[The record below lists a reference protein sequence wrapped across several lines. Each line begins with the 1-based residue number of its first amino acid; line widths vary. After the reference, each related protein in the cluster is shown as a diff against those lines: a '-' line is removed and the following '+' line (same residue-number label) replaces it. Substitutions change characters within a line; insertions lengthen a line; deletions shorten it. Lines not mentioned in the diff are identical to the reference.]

1 MSLTEP
7 AHDKALRVLLIED
20 DLDTQ
25 ANLRDILSLDGHS
38 ILLAGTA
45 LDGRRIAKK
54 QAPDVII
61 LDRQLPDANA
71 DQLLPD
77 LRELTPQGDIV
88 IVTGF
93 ADIESTIAALRFGA
107 SDYIL
112 KPVNP
117 DALRA
122 SLERIVQRRHIER
135 ELRSEQQ
142 FAERVVKTAEAV
154 VLVLDLDGKIIDF
167 NPFFERLTN
176 WSLQEC
182 VGHDWFERF
191 IPSQDTQRIR
201 RLFMQVASGA
211 TDLASSRTSN
221 QVADHAAKTNG
232 TVNSIVT
239 RDGRQRAVRWTNT
252 TLRDDEGNTTAVLSV
267 GVDVTDFLSAQARA
281 LQAERLATIGQ
292 TMTGLAHESRNAL
305 QRIQASLELLSL
317 ELEDNPNCTEDL
329 AKIGRATR
337 DLNALL
343 EEVRSYAAPI
353 VIAAKPANLIDIWRR
368 CWRDLEVS
376 RSGRDVRLVECVN
389 TPSLVAKVDELRMEQ
404 VFRNLFENSLA
415 ACSDP
420 VIVTVRCDEKPD
432 HGLTVSIADNGPGFD
447 QDQQQRLFEPFFTT
461 KSSGTGLGMAIAQR
475 IVLAHDGDITA
486 SPPSHLGATVTIH
499 LPSPQN

>member
-1 MSLTEP
+1 MSPTDP
-7 AHDKALRVLLIED
+7 ANDQTLRILLIED

-25 ANLRDILSLDGHS
+25 ANLHDILSLDGHS

-45 LDGRRIAKK
+45 LEGRRIAKEK
-54 QAPDVII
+54 APDVVI

-77 LRELTPQGDIV
+77 LRKLMPAGDIV

-117 DALRA
+117 DALRT
-122 SLERIVQRRHIER
+122 SLERIVQRRRIER

-176 WSLQEC
+176 WSLAEC
-182 VGHDWFERF
+182 VGHDWFDRF
-191 IPSQDTQRIR
+191 IPSQDIPRIR
-201 RLFMQVASGA
+201 CIFMQTLNDASA
-211 TDLASSRTSN
+211 VDLSPTN
-221 QVADHAAKTNG
+221 DQIAKTSG
-232 TVNSIVT
+232 TINPVVT
-239 RDGRQRAVRWTNT
+239 RDGRQRSVRWTNS
-252 TLRDDEGNTTAVLSV
+252 TLRDDEGNTIAILCV
-267 GVDVTDFLSAQARA
+267 GVDVTEFLSAQERA

-317 ELEDNPNCTEDL
+317 ELEDQPHCNEDL

-353 VIAAKPANLIDIWRR
+353 IIAAKPMNLIEIWRR

-376 RSGRDVRLVECVN
+376 RSGRDVRLVECIGMPNV
-389 TPSLVAKVDELRMEQ
+389 VAKVDELRMEQ

-420 VIVTVRCDEKPD
+420 VVVTIRCDKSPEGGVK
-432 HGLTVSIADNGPGFD
+432 VSITDNGPGFD

-461 KSSGTGLGMAIAQR
+461 KSTGTGLGMAIAQR
-475 IVLAHDGDITA
+475 IVLAHDGKIAA
-486 SPPSHLGATVTIH
+486 SSPSHLGATVTIH
-499 LPSPQN
+499 LPVP